1 MRMPGQFEV
10 SPIDLT
16 ILVGYLI
23 LSRLL
28 ALWLVRGGSKD
39 TDGFFLGGRNFVW
52 PLIGFSLFATNM
64 SGGSFVGLA
73 GAGYSSGIAV
83 YSYEWMASVI
93 LVFFILFVLPF
104 YLKTKIFTMPEFLER
119 RYDRRSRYF
128 FAALLLILGIFLD
141 CAGTLYAGGLV
152 VQTLFPDWPM
162 WWGVAGLA
170 LLAAVLSV
178 TGGLGAVVVSDAI
191 QAVVLIIG
199 GLIVFLAAWA
209 AIPSWEA
216 VREAAPAG
224 ALSIIQPADSDNLPW
239 PGLILGVLPIGMYF
253 WMTNQLI
260 VQRTLGAKN
269 LDHGRWGSIFAGFL
283 KLPILFIMVLPG
295 TMAVVLYPDLQT
307 PDLAFSTL
315 AFDLLPIGIRGIVLA
330 ALVAAITSTV
340 DSVLNSSSTLMTMDL
355 VRPMRP
361 GISDRA
367 LVLIGRL
374 TTVAVTIIAVVW
386 APQILNF
393 PSLWNYFQS
402 ILAYITPPILVIF
415 MAAVFWPRANGTGAF
430 VTLVVGVS
438 VGVVGF
444 IANEVAGMIDLHFLY
459 ANGILNGFCA
469 VVLVVASLMSTPPG
483 EDVARDMTWGP
494 HLWREETI
502 RLRDVPAWKNYRYLS
517 ILLLV
522 TTAVIV
528 YIFR

>member
-1 MRMPGQFEV
+1 MPGQFQV
-10 SPIDLT
+10 TTIDLT

-23 LSRLL
+23 LSRVF

-39 TDGFFLGGRNFVW
+39 TDGFFLGGRSFVW

-83 YSYEWMASVI
+83 YSYEWMAAVI

-104 YLKTKIFTMPEFLER
+104 YLKANIFTMPEFLER

-128 FAALLLILGIFLD
+128 FAAILLILGIFLD

-152 VQTLFPDWPM
+152 VQTLFPDIPL

-178 TGGLGAVVVSDAI
+178 TGGLGAVVISDTI
-191 QAVVLIIG
+191 QAVVLFIG
-199 GLIVFLAAWA
+199 GLLVFVAAWM
-209 AIPSWEA
+209 AIPSWDA
-216 VREAAPAG
+216 VTQAAPDDAM
-224 ALSIIQPADSDNLPW
+224 SIIRPIGDDTLPW

-269 LDHGRWGSIFAGFL
+269 LDHGRWGSLFAGFL

-295 TMAVVLYPDLQT
+295 VMAIPLYPDLET

-361 GISDRA
+361 GISDKS
-367 LVLIGRL
+367 LVLIGRV
-374 TTVAVTIIAVVW
+374 TTVIVTIIAVIW
-386 APQILNF
+386 APNILNF
-393 PSLWNYFQS
+393 PSLWSYFQS
-402 ILAYITPPILVIF
+402 ILAYLTPPVLVIF
-415 MAAVFWPRANGTGAF
+415 LAAVFWPRANGTGAF
-430 VTLVVGVS
+430 ATLVIGVAVGII
-438 VGVVGF
+438 GF
-444 IANEVAGMIDLHFLY
+444 ITNEVAGLIDVHFLY
-459 ANGILNGFCA
+459 ANGALNLFSA
-469 VVLVVASLMSTPPG
+469 IVIVVASLATAPPDAATR
-483 EDVARDMTWGP
+483 EMTWSP
-494 HLWREETI
+494 RLWTEESE
-502 RLRDVPAWKNYRYLS
+502 RLKDVPLWKNYRVIS
-517 ILLLV
+517 VALLI
-522 TTAVIV
+522 TTAIIV
-528 YIFR
+528 YIYR